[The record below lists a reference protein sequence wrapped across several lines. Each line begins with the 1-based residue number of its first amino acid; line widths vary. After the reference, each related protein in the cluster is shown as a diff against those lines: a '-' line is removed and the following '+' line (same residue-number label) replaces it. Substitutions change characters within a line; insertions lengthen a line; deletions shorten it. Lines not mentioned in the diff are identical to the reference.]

1 MKKILFMLSFMFFL
15 SGNCSAEN
23 LIFVDARDATGYY
36 YDAETLKIE
45 SPIVLSVRLAVIK
58 ADRND
63 MYVYDVT
70 INHESKTYIINS
82 SKIMSYDTRTVRE
95 SNNQPRAPRAY
106 SRNSEMNATVNY
118 ILYENAG
125 RN

>member
-82 SKIMSYDTRTVRE
+82 SKIMSYD
-95 SNNQPRAPRAY
+95 NQPRAPRAY